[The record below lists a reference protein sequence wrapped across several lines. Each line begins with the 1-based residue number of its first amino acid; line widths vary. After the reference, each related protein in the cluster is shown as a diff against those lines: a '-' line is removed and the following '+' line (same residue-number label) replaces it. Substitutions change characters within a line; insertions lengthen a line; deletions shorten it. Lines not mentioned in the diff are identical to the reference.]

1 MYTVE
6 FESDA
11 SVVVIMDEADRHED
25 VEVVLTDNNE
35 VYIEVYIR
43 QYEESL
49 DSHELICMSYQQ
61 LMDLVASINS
71 SEGMFKLQFVRG

>member
-1 MYTVE
+1 
-6 FESDA
+6 
-11 SVVVIMDEADRHED
+11 MDEADKHED
-25 VEVVLTDNNE
+25 VEVVLTDNN
-35 VYIEVYIR
+35 EVYIR

-71 SEGMFKLQFVRG
+71 SEGMFKLQFVRN

>member
-11 SVVVIMDEADRHED
+11 SVVVIMDEADKHED

-35 VYIEVYIR
+35 VYIR
-43 QYEESL
+43 QYEEAL
-49 DSHELICMSYQQ
+49 GSHELICMSYQQ

>member
-11 SVVVIMDEADRHED
+11 SVVVIMDEADKHED
-25 VEVVLTDNNE
+25 VEVVLTDNN
-35 VYIEVYIR
+35 EVYIR

-71 SEGMFKLQFVRG
+71 SEGLFKLQFVRS

>member
-11 SVVVIMDEADRHED
+11 SVVVIMDEADKHED
-25 VEVVLTDNNE
+25 VEVVLTDNN
-35 VYIEVYIR
+35 EVYIR

-71 SEGMFKLQFVRG
+71 SEGMFKLQFVRS

>member
-25 VEVVLTDNNE
+25 VEVVLTDNN
-35 VYIEVYIR
+35 EVYIR

-71 SEGMFKLQFVRG
+71 SEGMFKLQFVRS

>member
-11 SVVVIMDEADRHED
+11 AVITTLDQNDMYED
-25 VEVVLTDNNE
+25 VEVILGDDGD
-35 VYIEVYIR
+35 VYIR

-71 SEGMFKLQFVRG
+71 SEGMFKLQFVRN

>member
-11 SVVVIMDEADRHED
+11 SVVVIMDEADMHED
-25 VEVVLTDNNE
+25 VEVVLTDNN
-35 VYIEVYIR
+35 EVYIR

>member
-25 VEVVLTDNNE
+25 VEVVLTDNN
-35 VYIEVYIR
+35 EVYIR

>member
-35 VYIEVYIR
+35 VYIR

-49 DSHELICMSYQQ
+49 DSHELICLSYQQ

-71 SEGMFKLQFVRG
+71 SEGMFKLQFVRS

>member
-11 SVVVIMDEADRHED
+11 SVVVIMDEADKHED
-25 VEVVLTDNNE
+25 VEVVLTDNN
-35 VYIEVYIR
+35 EVYIR

>member
-35 VYIEVYIR
+35 VYIR

-71 SEGMFKLQFVRG
+71 SEGLFKLQFVRS

>member
-35 VYIEVYIR
+35 VYIR

-49 DSHELICMSYQQ
+49 DSYELICLSYQQ

>member
-35 VYIEVYIR
+35 VYIQ

>member
-11 SVVVIMDEADRHED
+11 SVVVIMDEADKHED
-25 VEVVLTDNNE
+25 VEVVLTDNN
-35 VYIEVYIR
+35 EVYIR

-71 SEGMFKLQFVRG
+71 SEGMLKLQFVRN

>member
-11 SVVVIMDEADRHED
+11 SVVVIMDEADKHED
-25 VEVVLTDNNE
+25 VEVVLTDNN
-35 VYIEVYIR
+35 EVYIR

-71 SEGMFKLQFVRG
+71 SEGMFKLEFVRN

>member
-11 SVVVIMDEADRHED
+11 SVVVIMDETDSQED

-35 VYIEVYIR
+35 VYIR
-43 QYEESL
+43 QYEDSL
-49 DSHELICMSYQQ
+49 GSYELICLSYQQ

>member
-11 SVVVIMDEADRHED
+11 SVVVIMDEADKHED
-25 VEVVLTDNNE
+25 VEVVLTDNN
-35 VYIEVYIR
+35 EVYIR

-71 SEGMFKLQFVRG
+71 

>member
-11 SVVVIMDEADRHED
+11 SVVVIMDEDDRYED
-25 VEVVLTDNNE
+25 VEFIISDEGE
-35 VYIEVYIR
+35 VFIR

-49 DSHELICMSYQQ
+49 GTHELISMSYQQ
-61 LMDLVASINS
+61 LMDLVASLQS
-71 SEGMFKLQFVRG
+71 TEGMFKLELVRN

>member
-11 SVVVIMDEADRHED
+11 SVVVIMDETDSHED
-25 VEVVLTDNNE
+25 VEVVLTDNN
-35 VYIEVYIR
+35 EVYIR

>member
-11 SVVVIMDEADRHED
+11 SVVVLMDEADRHED
-25 VEVVLTDNNE
+25 VEVVLTDNN
-35 VYIEVYIR
+35 EVYIR

>member
-11 SVVVIMDEADRHED
+11 SVVVIMDEADKHED

-35 VYIEVYIR
+35 VYIR
-43 QYEESL
+43 QNEESL

-71 SEGMFKLQFVRG
+71 SEGMFKLQFVRN

>member
-11 SVVVIMDEADRHED
+11 SVVVIMDEADKHEY
-25 VEVVLTDNNE
+25 VEVVLTDNN
-35 VYIEVYIR
+35 EVYIR

-61 LMDLVASINS
+61 LMYLVASINS
-71 SEGMFKLQFVRG
+71 SEGMFKLQFVRN

>member
-11 SVVVIMDEADRHED
+11 SVVVIMDEADKHED
-25 VEVVLTDNNE
+25 VEVVLTYNN
-35 VYIEVYIR
+35 EVYIR

-61 LMDLVASINS
+61 LMDLVAYINS
-71 SEGMFKLQFVRG
+71 SEGMFKLQFVRN

>member
-11 SVVVIMDEADRHED
+11 SVVVIMDEADKHED
-25 VEVVLTDNNE
+25 VEVVLTDNN
-35 VYIEVYIR
+35 EVYIR

-71 SEGMFKLQFVRG
+71 SEGMFKLQFVRN

>member
-11 SVVVIMDEADRHED
+11 SVVVIMDEADNHED
-25 VEVVLTDNNE
+25 VEVVLTDNN
-35 VYIEVYIR
+35 EVYIR

>member
-11 SVVVIMDEADRHED
+11 SVVVIMDEDDRYED
-25 VEVVLTDNNE
+25 VEFIMSDEGE
-35 VYIEVYIR
+35 VFIR

-49 DSHELICMSYQQ
+49 GTHELISMSYQQ
-61 LMDLVASINS
+61 LMDLVASLQS
-71 SEGMFKLQFVRG
+71 TEGMFKLEFVRN

>member
-11 SVVVIMDEADRHED
+11 SVVVIMDEADKHED
-25 VEVVLTDNNE
+25 VEVVLTDNN
-35 VYIEVYIR
+35 EVYIR

-71 SEGMFKLQFVRG
+71 SEGMFKLKFVRN